1 MQQQATGTASP
12 ENAGEAFWI
21 ADDKIRLLA
30 DDAVF
35 FPTDFG
41 RNMGLLLR
49 EKLSSGERVCELG
62 LGTGVLAV
70 LAGLKGARVVGLDK
84 NPSAVALSRR
94 NWELNGLPGDGAD
107 FRPSDLFSGIA
118 DAELG
123 TFDAVWSNPPLL
135 PDIASRPDDQAEREA
150 FEIAGPLGRLVLD
163 AMLSKSQDLLKPGGR
178 MYTIATS
185 IQGWERTRA
194 LLDEHWHTWQVVTE
208 VDLELTSECGPVY
221 IEWWKQQQ
229 SATGETYLY
238 EENGRITHK
247 LWFIEALKSG

>member
-84 NPSAVALSRR
+84 NPSACLLYTSDA
-94 NWELNGLPGDGAD
+94 AD
-107 FRPSDLFSGIA
+107 D
-118 DAELG
+118 
-123 TFDAVWSNPPLL
+123 W
-135 PDIASRPDDQAEREA
+135 
-150 FEIAGPLGRLVLD
+150 
-163 AMLSKSQDLLKPGGR
+163 
-178 MYTIATS
+178 
-185 IQGWERTRA
+185 
-194 LLDEHWHTWQVVTE
+194 
-208 VDLELTSECGPVY
+208 
-221 IEWWKQQQ
+221 
-229 SATGETYLY
+229 
-238 EENGRITHK
+238 
-247 LWFIEALKSG
+247 